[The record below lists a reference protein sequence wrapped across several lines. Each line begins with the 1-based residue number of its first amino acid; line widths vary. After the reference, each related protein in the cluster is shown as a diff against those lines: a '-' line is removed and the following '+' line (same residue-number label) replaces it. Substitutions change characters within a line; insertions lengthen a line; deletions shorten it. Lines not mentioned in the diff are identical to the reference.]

1 MKKLSQ
7 SISVFLFPVQLFIED
22 MELLEKVY
30 KENCESCTIRT
41 EEYELE
47 SIEELKKLDIKTFS
61 WVEFNSQNPYISLVI
76 SSVHTMIYSSE
87 HDVKSTGIITKLK
100 DILTSRRSPFIY
112 SVSTWSWIIGGCT
125 IILMFLSFQNFILS
139 NTTVSYTVLGLEL
152 LSLIVQAFLLKFG
165 NAKFSVVYL
174 KSKNDKSNFFIEH
187 KNLFIAGVITLIVQL
202 LFLWIKQSIFI
213 GV

>member
-47 SIEELKKLDIKTFS
+47 SIEEFKKLDIKTFS

-174 KSKNDKSNFFIEH
+174 KSKNDKSNFFTEH

>member
-7 SISVFLFPVQLFIED
+7 SISIFLSPVQLFIED

-30 KENCESCTIRT
+30 KDNCESCTICT

-47 SIEELKKLDIKTFS
+47 SIEELKQLDVKTLS
-61 WVEFNSQNPYISLVI
+61 LVEFNSRNPYISLVI
-76 SSVHTMIYSSE
+76 SSAHTMIFTLE
-87 HDVKSTGIITKLK
+87 HDVKSTGIVTKLK

-125 IILMFLSFQNFILS
+125 IILMLLSFQDFILS
-139 NTTVSYTVLGLEL
+139 NTTVSCTVLGLEL
-152 LSLIVQAFLLKFG
+152 ISLIVQLFLLKFG
-165 NAKFSVVYL
+165 NAKYPVVYL
-174 KSKNDKSNFFIEH
+174 KSTNDKSNLFIEH

-202 LFLWIKQSIFI
+202 LILWIKERMFI

>member
-7 SISVFLFPVQLFIED
+7 SISIFLSPVQLFIED
-22 MELLEKVY
+22 MELIEKVY
-30 KENCESCTIRT
+30 KDNCESCTICT

-47 SIEELKKLDIKTFS
+47 SIEELKQLDVKTFS
-61 WVEFNSQNPYISLVI
+61 LVEFNSQHPYISLVI
-76 SSVHTMIYSSE
+76 SSAHTMIYSSA
-87 HDVKSTGIITKLK
+87 HDVKSTGIVTKIEN
-100 DILTSRRSPFIY
+100 ILTSRRSPFIY

-125 IILMFLSFQNFILS
+125 IILMFLSFQDFISS
-139 NTTVSYTVLGLEL
+139 NETVICTVQGLEL
-152 LSLIVQAFLLKFG
+152 LSLMVQVFLLKFG
-165 NAKFSVVYL
+165 NAKFTVVYL

-202 LFLWIKQSIFI
+202 LFLWIKERMFI